1 MLCGLGKISIS
12 PTWMELDNSGKGVY
26 KGLGN
31 LTGEGRLEDNQFPR
45 SMDNIQTDWGVDW
58 STFCLAGHAD
68 GHIRLKMK

>member
-31 LTGEGRLEDNQFPR
+31 LTGEGRLEDKSISKVNGQHP
-45 SMDNIQTDWGVDW
+45 D
-58 STFCLAGHAD
+58 
-68 GHIRLKMK
+68 